1 VEPPKG
7 RRGRV
12 VLVASESLA
21 VRAEPV
27 ALVVLESQAVRAGL
41 VALVVLE
48 SQAVRAGL
56 VALAV
61 PESLAVRAEPVVQVG
76 PESEQK
82 LAVAEQGNVPAAGPA
97 RSRAEAAVA
106 LTVSEVI
113 NPRKVAAVAP
123 SAEEVG
129 QVPKRPAVAVAP
141 AWAGAAAKVEAEAKA
156 EAAAVKAVVA
166 GADR

>member
-1 VEPPKG
+1 VARAGPVV
-7 RRGRV
+7 RV
-12 VLVASESLA
+12 VFES
-21 VRAEPV
+21 P
-27 ALVVLESQAVRAGL
+27 VVLA
-41 VALVVLE
+41 
-48 SQAVRAGL
+48 
-56 VALAV
+56 
-61 PESLAVRAEPVVQVG
+61 VQVG

-156 EAAAVKAVVA
+156 EAAAVKAVLA
-166 GADR
+166 GPDR